1 MWSLGFF
8 LVIIIL
14 LSLFLLS
21 HLGLLITEL
30 GFSTPLPRA
39 VQLNLAAQGNMK
51 KKNNS
56 RAGSEKQY
64 GPRLV
69 GEILHDYLE
78 NSNEPFA
85 RAFREHTAEA
95 EREADQLFVD
105 IHPNTELCI
114 DLKLMTRQPGR
125 MPVGEYLPGMLTRDG
140 EDHFLFIENGDRK
153 RVVAHRNPR
162 IYRGRYINV
171 VRHADGSLVLTFNRP
186 TLNENF
192 TFQDFCREAA
202 GELLAVAGL
211 IEERG

>member
-1 MWSLGFF
+1 M
-8 LVIIIL
+8 
-14 LSLFLLS
+14 LFLKPCKQFFENRLRVEGWFPHCRGQYNS
-21 HLGLLITEL
+21 IW
-30 GFSTPLPRA
+30 LPEA
-39 VQLNLAAQGNMK
+39 KMK
-51 KKNNS
+51 QNKRT

-140 EDHFLFIENGDRK
+140 EDHFLFIENGSKK

-162 IYRGRYINV
+162 IYEGKVINV
-171 VRHADGSLVLTFNRP
+171 LRHADGSLVLTFNRP
-186 TLNENF
+186 VLTA
-192 TFQDFCREAA
+192 DFSFRDYCLAA
-202 GELLAVAGL
+202 VQELLTIIGL
-211 IEERG
+211 VDEEGFEQ

>member
-1 MWSLGFF
+1 M
-8 LVIIIL
+8 I
-14 LSLFLLS
+14 
-21 HLGLLITEL
+21 
-30 GFSTPLPRA
+30 
-39 VQLNLAAQGNMK
+39 
-51 KKNNS
+51 NNKRT

-85 RAFREHTAEA
+85 RAYREHKAEA
-95 EREADQLFVD
+95 EAEGDNGQLFVD
-105 IHPNTELCI
+105 IFPNTELGVDI
-114 DLKLMTRQPGR
+114 KLMTRQPGR
-125 MPVGEYLPGMLTRDG
+125 MPLGEYLPGMLTRDG
-140 EDHFLFIENGDRK
+140 EDHFLFVENGSKK
-153 RVVAHRNPR
+153 RVAVRRNPR

-171 VRHADGSLVLTFNRP
+171 LRHADGSLVLTFNRP

>member
-1 MWSLGFF
+1 M
-8 LVIIIL
+8 I
-14 LSLFLLS
+14 
-21 HLGLLITEL
+21 
-30 GFSTPLPRA
+30 
-39 VQLNLAAQGNMK
+39 
-51 KKNNS
+51 NNKRT

-85 RAFREHTAEA
+85 RAYREHKAEA
-95 EREADQLFVD
+95 EAEGDNGQLFVD
-105 IHPNTELCI
+105 IFPNTELGI
-114 DLKLMTRQPGR
+114 DLKLLTRKPGR
-125 MPVGEYLPGMLTRDG
+125 MPVGESLPGFITRDG
-140 EDHFLFIENGDRK
+140 DDCFRFVENAKK
-153 RVVAHRNPR
+153 RVAAQRNPR
-162 IYRGRYINV
+162 IFSGRYINV
-171 VRHADGSLVLTFNRP
+171 LRHADGSLVLTFNHP

>member
-1 MWSLGFF
+1 M
-8 LVIIIL
+8 VEPPKI
-14 LSLFLLS
+14 
-21 HLGLLITEL
+21 
-30 GFSTPLPRA
+30 R
-39 VQLNLAAQGNMK
+39 NKMK
-51 KKNNS
+51 KDFNS
-56 RAGSEKQY
+56 RRSTGSKRTKEPK
-64 GPRLV
+64 V
-69 GEILHDYLE
+69 IGEVLIKCFQ
-78 NSNEPFA
+78 SNEPFA

-114 DLKLMTRQPGR
+114 DLKLITRQPGR
-125 MPVGEYLPGMLTRDG
+125 MPVGEYLPGMLTHDG
-140 EDHFLFIENGDRK
+140 EDHYLFVENGAKK
-153 RVVAHRNPR
+153 RVAARRNPR
-162 IYRGRYINV
+162 IYRGRFINV